1 MHRYIIT
8 CELYRA
14 KRASAIADCIR
25 RLASEWEHP
34 LAEVWVVTTQLNA
47 AGIRS
52 ALLAHL
58 DLQDRLYI
66 CEAGSDAA
74 GFNALQA
81 SGGKVTPIEQGRAKN
96 RMLATIFG
104 RDGKSSRHLK
114 AATAKNWKSGEG
126 RASGSSQDGIENLQ
140 YSRVRS
146 MP

>member
-1 MHRYIIT
+1 MRRYIIT

-14 KRASAIADCIR
+14 KRATAIADCIR

-34 LAEVWVVTTQLNA
+34 LSEVWLVTTELSA

-52 ALLAHL
+52 ALLAQL

-66 CEAGSDAA
+66 CEAGADAA

-104 RDGKSSRHLK
+104 RDGRSSRHLK
-114 AATAKNWKSGEG
+114 AATAKNWRLAEG
-126 RASGSSQDGIENLQ
+126 QASGSSQDGTDCPR
-140 YSRVRS
+140 YSRARS